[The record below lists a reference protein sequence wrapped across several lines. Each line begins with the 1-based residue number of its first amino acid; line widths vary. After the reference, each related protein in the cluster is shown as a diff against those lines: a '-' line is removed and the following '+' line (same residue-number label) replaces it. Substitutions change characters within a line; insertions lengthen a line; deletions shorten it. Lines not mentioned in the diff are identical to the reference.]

1 MLGFVLSLLIAF
13 QGASTPAAGSTL
25 EEELAAAAVY
35 AGQEAL
41 AAREYRITED
51 TESGILLIQASV
63 RVFGSD
69 DEATAALTE
78 SVDANLASDAFTNVE
93 EQDDPGIGDES
104 QAFAA
109 ELPTGGFVG
118 IVFVV
123 QDTALFRFIGASLD
137 ADPTP
142 ELLEETEG
150 WIADAGDIEDAEDT
164 LDLLPAE
171 DDVLDGFAITDEGSV
186 TNDGEARP
194 ATPTA

>member
-41 AAREYRITED
+41 AAREYRVTDD

-69 DEATAALTE
+69 DEANAALTE
-78 SVDANLASDAFTNVE
+78 SVDANLASGAFTNIE

-104 QAFAA
+104 Q
-109 ELPTGGFVG
+109 
-118 IVFVV
+118 
-123 QDTALFRFIGASLD
+123 
-137 ADPTP
+137 
-142 ELLEETEG
+142 
-150 WIADAGDIEDAEDT
+150 
-164 LDLLPAE
+164 
-171 DDVLDGFAITDEGSV
+171 
-186 TNDGEARP
+186 
-194 ATPTA
+194 